1 MQKGTCEWLY
11 AAIHHKGGNTMEEKY
26 VGIDIHR
33 DYGVA
38 CVQDI
43 KGKIVDEFRF
53 GNDIEGI
60 NKVKDK
66 LGGNNTHIAIEST
79 GNMWIVF
86 WDELEENESDL
97 HLVHPLKTKA
107 IASNKLKNDKLDA
120 KMLAKLLRGDMLVC
134 SYVPPRDVR
143 DERETVRL
151 RASLVRMRT
160 QVINKIRSIFHK
172 YCIRYKGS
180 LYQKAGM
187 EFLNTL
193 ELRPVDK
200 SAIKSYLETLKT
212 LNAEIESV
220 NSQIADKDCEDVR
233 LLMSIPGIDYYS
245 AVLIHSEIGDI
256 SRFPS
261 HNKLA
266 SWAGLIPSM
275 HQSGTS
281 FYTGKITKEGSKRL
295 RWILVQCAHIS
306 VRSNPKINEFYS
318 KIAKRRGDNKAVVAV
333 ARKLVKIIYAV
344 LSSRNPSLYGDKI
357 KTEKKIKRMKKIA
370 EKTT

>member
-1 MQKGTCEWLY
+1 
-11 AAIHHKGGNTMEEKY
+11 MEEIY

-38 CVQDI
+38 CVQDP

-53 GNDIEGI
+53 GNDIEGL
-60 NKVKDK
+60 NNVKKK
-66 LGGNNTHIAIEST
+66 LSGNNPHIAIEST
-79 GNMWIVF
+79 GNMWILL
-86 WDELEENESDL
+86 WDKLEEIDSDL

-151 RASLVRMRT
+151 RASLVRIRT

-172 YCIRYKGS
+172 YCIKYKGS
-180 LYQKAGM
+180 LHHKAGM
-187 EFLNTL
+187 EFLDTL
-193 ELRPVDK
+193 ELRPVDM
-200 SAIKSYLETLKT
+200 SAIKIYLRTLKT
-212 LNAEIESV
+212 LNSELDLV
-220 NSQIADKDCEDVR
+220 NSQIADTDSEEIR

-266 SWAGLIPSM
+266 SWTGLVPSM

-281 FYTGKITKEGSKRL
+281 FYNGRITKEGSKRL
-295 RWILVQCAHIS
+295 RWILIQCAHTSI
-306 VRSNPKINEFYS
+306 RTNWKINAFYT
-318 KIAKRRGDNKAVVAV
+318 KIAKRRGENKAVVAV
-333 ARKLVKIIYAV
+333 ARKLVKIVYAV
-344 LSSRNPSLYGDKI
+344 LSSGNPSLYGDPV
-357 KTEKKIKRMKKIA
+357 KTQKKINRMRRIA
-370 EKTT
+370 ENNLN

>member
-1 MQKGTCEWLY
+1 
-11 AAIHHKGGNTMEEKY
+11 MEEIY

-38 CVQDI
+38 CVQDP
-43 KGKIVDEFRF
+43 KGEIVDEFRF
-53 GNDIEGI
+53 GNNIEGI
-60 NKVKDK
+60 KEAKEKVGKR
-66 LGGNNTHIAIEST
+66 NAHIAIEST
-79 GNMWIVF
+79 GNMWVVL
-86 WDELEENESDL
+86 WDKFEETESDL
-97 HLVHPLKTKA
+97 HLIHPLKTKA

-134 SYVPPRDVR
+134 SYVPSRDVR

-160 QVINKIRSIFHK
+160 QVINKIRSVFHK
-172 YCIRYKGS
+172 YCIKYKGS
-180 LYQKAGM
+180 LHQTAGI
-187 EFLNTL
+187 EFLSTL
-193 ELRPVDK
+193 QLRPVDM
-200 SAIKSYLETLKT
+200 SAIKSYSEALKT
-212 LNAEIESV
+212 LNTEIESV
-220 NSQIADKDCEDVR
+220 NRQIAKTDIEETR

-266 SWAGLIPSM
+266 SWAGLVPSM

-281 FYTGKITKEGSKRL
+281 FYNGKITKEGSRRL
-295 RWILVQCAHIS
+295 RWILIQCAHSSIRANS
-306 VRSNPKINEFYS
+306 KINEFYS
-318 KIAKRRGDNKAVVAV
+318 KIAKRRGENKAVVAV

-344 LSSRNPSLYGDKI
+344 LSSGNSSTYGNPI
-357 KTEKKIKRMKKIA
+357 KTEQKIKRMKKMA
-370 EKTT
+370 EN

>member
-1 MQKGTCEWLY
+1 
-11 AAIHHKGGNTMEEKY
+11 MEEKY

-38 CVQDI
+38 CVQDQ
-43 KGKIVDEFRF
+43 KGKTVDEFRF

-60 NKVKDK
+60 NKVKEK
-66 LGGNNTHIAIEST
+66 LSGHHAHIAVEST
-79 GNMWIVF
+79 GNMWVVL
-86 WDELEENESDL
+86 WDKLEEIESDL

-160 QVINKIRSIFHK
+160 QVINKIRSILHK
-172 YCIRYKGS
+172 YCIKYKGS
-180 LYQKAGM
+180 LHRNAGM
-187 EFLNTL
+187 EFLSTL
-193 ELRPVDK
+193 ELRPVDI

-212 LNAEIESV
+212 LNVEIEAV
-220 NSQIADKDCEDVR
+220 NRQIAKNDSEEIR

-245 AVLIHSEIGDI
+245 AVLIYSEIGDI

-266 SWAGLIPSM
+266 SWAGLVPSM

-281 FYTGKITKEGSKRL
+281 FYNGRITKEGSRRL
-295 RWILVQCAHIS
+295 RWILIQCAHTSIRTNS
-306 VRSNPKINEFYS
+306 KINEFYR

-344 LSSRNPSLYGDKI
+344 LSSGNPSLYGDPE
-357 KTEKKIKRMKKIA
+357 KTEKKINRMKKIA
-370 EKTT
+370 EK

>member
-1 MQKGTCEWLY
+1 
-11 AAIHHKGGNTMEEKY
+11 MEEKY

-38 CVQDI
+38 CVQDQ
-43 KGKIVDEFRF
+43 KGKTVDEFRF

-60 NKVKDK
+60 NKVKEK
-66 LGGNNTHIAIEST
+66 LSGNHAHIAIEST
-79 GNMWIVF
+79 GNMWVVL
-86 WDELEENESDL
+86 WDKLEEIESDL

-134 SYVPPRDVR
+134 SYVPPRYVR

-160 QVINKIRSIFHK
+160 QVINKIRSILHK
-172 YCIRYKGS
+172 YCIKYKGT
-180 LYQKAGM
+180 LHHKAGM
-187 EFLNTL
+187 EFLSTL
-193 ELRPVDK
+193 ELRSVDI

-212 LNAEIESV
+212 LNAEIEAV
-220 NSQIADKDCEDVR
+220 NRQIANNDSEEIR

-245 AVLIHSEIGDI
+245 AVLIYSEIGDI

-266 SWAGLIPSM
+266 SWAGLVPSM

-281 FYTGKITKEGSKRL
+281 FYTGRITKEGSRRL
-295 RWILVQCAHIS
+295 RWILIQCAHTSIRTNS
-306 VRSNPKINEFYS
+306 KINEFYS

-344 LSSRNPSLYGDKI
+344 LSSGNPSIYGDPE
-357 KTEKKIKRMKKIA
+357 KTKKKIKRMKKIA
-370 EKTT
+370 EKIT

>member
-1 MQKGTCEWLY
+1 
-11 AAIHHKGGNTMEEKY
+11 MEEKY

-38 CVQDI
+38 CVQDNE
-43 KGKIVDEFRF
+43 GKIIDEFRF
-53 GNDIEGI
+53 GNNIEGI
-60 NKVKDK
+60 NKVKEK
-66 LGGNNTHIAIEST
+66 LGSNNSHIAIEST
-79 GNMWIVF
+79 GNMWVVL
-86 WDELEENESDL
+86 WDKLEEIKSDL

-120 KMLAKLLRGDMLVC
+120 KILAKLLRGDMLVC
-134 SYVPPRDVR
+134 SYVPPHDVR
-143 DERETVRL
+143 DEREIVRL

-160 QVINKIRSIFHK
+160 QVTNKIRSIFHK
-172 YCIRYKGS
+172 YCIKHSGP
-180 LYQKAGM
+180 LYQKSGM
-187 EFLNTL
+187 DFLNTL
-193 ELRPVDK
+193 DLRPVDM
-200 SAIKSYLETLKT
+200 SALKSYQETLKT
-212 LNAEIESV
+212 LNTQIDLV
-220 NSQIADKDCEDVR
+220 NSQIADKDSEDVR

-266 SWAGLIPSM
+266 SWAGLVPSM

-281 FYTGKITKEGSKRL
+281 FYNGKITKEGSKRL
-295 RWILVQCAHIS
+295 RWTLVQCAHASIRANS
-306 VRSNPKINEFYS
+306 KINGFYS

-344 LSSRNPSLYGDKI
+344 LSSRNPSFYGDKI